1 MDYVVCDEVT
11 EGFRESDR
19 TVAVKSLQGRREYLR
34 LSLRSL
40 LQKDGK
46 FYLAVGV
53 VRHDPPT
60 NSYLIEFPH
69 EADSGAN
76 RVWAPASSMLLEA
89 PHEMSA

>member
-1 MDYVVCDEVT
+1 MDYVVCDEVS
-11 EGFRESDR
+11 EGFRPSDR
-19 TVAVKSLQGRREYLR
+19 TVGVTSLQGRREYLR
-34 LSLRSL
+34 LSLSSL

-53 VRHDPPT
+53 VRHDLPT
-60 NSYLIEFPH
+60 DSYLIEFPH

-76 RVWAPASSMLLEA
+76 RIWVPASSMLLEA